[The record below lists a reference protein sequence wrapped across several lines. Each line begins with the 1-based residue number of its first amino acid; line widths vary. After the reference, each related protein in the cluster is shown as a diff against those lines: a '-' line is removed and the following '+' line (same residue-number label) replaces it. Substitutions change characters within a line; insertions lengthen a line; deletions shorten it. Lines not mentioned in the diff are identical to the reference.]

1 MLRPLPSRQSSGS
14 SAPPTRPPTTS
25 RQLAVGTGPPTTTN
39 QIHAKAAAWLE
50 KELQKNK
57 DNYEAAVEELENEGG
72 GFESSGGE
80 SDSSAACQRRQGGRA
95 RRLPGSDYLF

>member
-1 MLRPLPSRQSSGS
+1 MILICPCVDRWR
-14 SAPPTRPPTTS
+14 R
-25 RQLAVGTGPPTTTN
+25 VGDAAHKTKLDGLELGFRREN
-39 QIHAKAAAWLE
+39 DQIHAKAAAWLE